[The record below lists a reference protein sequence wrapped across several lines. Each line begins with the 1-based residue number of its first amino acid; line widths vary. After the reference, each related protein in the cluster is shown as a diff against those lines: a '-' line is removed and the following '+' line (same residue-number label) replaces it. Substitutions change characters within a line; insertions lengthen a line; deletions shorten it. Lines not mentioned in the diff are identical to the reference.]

1 MNNPII
7 EKYQK
12 LWSPQSTY
20 LNTASFGLPPTPAF
34 EVLQKAL
41 NDWRFGRTSWEN
53 WSQSAEQSRRAFARL
68 INVKSDSV
76 AIGANVSSFIGLLSA
91 SLPKGSKVVVPEIEF
106 TSNLFPWLSNPDIHV
121 TTVPLKYLAE
131 EVQKGYDVC
140 SFSMVQSAT
149 GELADL
155 PSLQQAA
162 KQHNCLLVA
171 DLTQSAGWLPMDG
184 TQVDVAICSAYKWLM
199 SPRGSAFAYVNPVHA
214 NSIIPYSAGWYA
226 GEDPFESLYGPPLR
240 LANSARKL
248 DISPAWFSWVGTAP
262 AIELLEEITIE
273 EIHSHNVK
281 LANHFL
287 EGLDLTPSNSAIVS
301 IDSKDADIKFE
312 AANIQ
317 AATRAGGLRAS
328 FHLYNTIE
336 DVEKALNILRS

>member
-1 MNNPII
+1 MDNSII

-12 LWSPQSTY
+12 LWSAQSTY

-34 EVLQKAL
+34 EELQKAL

-53 WSQSAEQSRRAFARL
+53 WAQSAEQSRKAFARL
-68 INVKSDSV
+68 INVKLDSV
-76 AIGANVSSFIGLLSA
+76 AIGANVSSFIGLLAA

-106 TSNLFPWLSNPDIHV
+106 TSNLFPWLSNSDIKV

-149 GELADL
+149 GEIVDL
-155 PSLQQAA
+155 PSLKQAA
-162 KQHNCLLVA
+162 QTHNCLLIA
-171 DLTQSAGWLPMDG
+171 DLTQSAGWLPMNGD
-184 TQVDVAICSAYKWLM
+184 QVDVAICSAYKWLM
-199 SPRGSAFAYVNPVHA
+199 SPRGSAFAYVNPTYT

-262 AIELLEEITIE
+262 VIELLEEITIE
-273 EIHSHNVK
+273 QIHSYNVG
-281 LANHFL
+281 LANYFL
-287 EGLDLTPSNSAIVS
+287 EGLDLAPSNSAIVS
-301 IDSKDADIKFE
+301 IDIEDADIKFKNS
-312 AANIQ
+312 NIQ
-317 AATRAGGLRAS
+317 ASTRAGGLRAS

-336 DVEKALNILRS
+336 DVNRALDALRK